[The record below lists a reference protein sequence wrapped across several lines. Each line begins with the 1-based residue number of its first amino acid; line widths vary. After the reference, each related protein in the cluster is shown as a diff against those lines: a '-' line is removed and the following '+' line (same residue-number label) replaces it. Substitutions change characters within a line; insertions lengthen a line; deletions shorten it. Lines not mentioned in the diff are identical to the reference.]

1 MERKYLEKISKEASD
16 LLEVYKAAVKSPHDP
31 SNMCPAFG
39 DYLLAKL
46 RSIRDATNRALG
58 E

>member
-1 MERKYLEKISKEASD
+1 MEKKYLEGISKEASN

-39 DYLLAKL
+39 DYLLTKL
-46 RSIRDATNRALG
+46 RSIRDAANKALG